1 MEKARRNGRMKLGLI
16 FSQVFIFSFGST
28 GSINRAVQ
36 SKRIFL
42 FSLPEEGK
50 TTNILLRLSTPHIGY
65 AKLEETL
72 GGQSI
77 FLCMAVSYSILSE
90 YLAKVKVSLIR
101 LLMKR
106 SSLLGWEVKKKN
118 EYMQS
123 PGLY

>member
-1 MEKARRNGRMKLGLI
+1 MDLQGALIGLYNQKG
-16 FSQVFIFSFGST
+16 FSS
-28 GSINRAVQ
+28 
-36 SKRIFL
+36 
-42 FSLPEEGK
+42 FSLPKEGK
-50 TTNILLRLSTPHIGY
+50 TTNIFLRLSTPRIGY

-90 YLAKVKVSLIR
+90 YLAKVKVSLIH

-106 SSLLGWEVKKKN
+106 SSLLGWDVKKKS